1 MSSWLLRPLSTVSV
15 QVRNYGRFGR
25 KPRIT
30 KPRPSHTYRALVE
43 HIVQPKYVDF
53 VKLLPPNETCELN
66 AHYQSVTAAV
76 ETNVTK
82 YETLLAREALMKFQS
97 SQLTLIFHRNKME
110 GWDYFDASLAL
121 HKCGIK
127 VEAIGKKILQIALDG
142 TKYSNILPIFTGHQ
156 LIGFGME
163 KSDPKSVKAIFKAL
177 RRTPGVVLMA
187 GILQDRIMS
196 TSQLKS
202 YSEWGNKHAEL
213 VSTLAT
219 VGGADLS
226 RLDAVKSPR
235 VTTQLLYFI
244 LKIFILF
251 PKDRTNL
258 DHVSRIENNIPCQV
272 LQDATHKLFLT
283 QCPAVRTTRVQAVC
297 CVALLDG
304 FRQILVACVSVLK
317 SQFATFDASMFPPM
331 LVSVPHP
338 ETLTTVPVLKEVDV
352 DKLIVLTFVL
362 SMVAAVFSLMIPMFF
377 GSDPT
382 KDDGYKGYTKPNP
395 LIFCSAFSQILV
407 ACVSVLKSQF
417 ATFDAS
423 MFPPM
428 LVSVPHPET
437 LTTVPVLKEVDV
449 DKLIVLTFVLSMVAA
464 VFSLMIPM
472 FFGSDPTKDDGLFP
486 IDDPDFAMS
495 RISKLAETCKDF
507 WTQLPAV
514 RTIFG
519 EISDPV
525 QIVMIPNND
534 ASIRARCSKPVLDV
548 ASVPDTITGF
558 IIIIII
564 VGCPIFF
571 IRWAFGLFNFDRIP
585 SYFQCR
591 VAHDEGKVRHDEG
604 VARGCDYCESLPFVI
619 DIDIRVT
626 RGLLLL
632 FLLL

>member
-53 VKLLPPNETCELN
+53 VKSLPPNETCELN

-251 PKDRTNL
+251 PK
-258 DHVSRIENNIPCQV
+258 
-272 LQDATHKLFLT
+272 
-283 QCPAVRTTRVQAVC
+283 QAVC

-395 LIFCSAFSQILV
+395 LIFCSAF
-407 ACVSVLKSQF
+407 
-417 ATFDAS
+417 
-423 MFPPM
+423 
-428 LVSVPHPET
+428 
-437 LTTVPVLKEVDV
+437 
-449 DKLIVLTFVLSMVAA
+449 
-464 VFSLMIPM
+464 
-472 FFGSDPTKDDGLFP
+472 
-486 IDDPDFAMS
+486 
-495 RISKLAETCKDF
+495 
-507 WTQLPAV
+507 
-514 RTIFG
+514 
-519 EISDPV
+519 
-525 QIVMIPNND
+525 
-534 ASIRARCSKPVLDV
+534 
-548 ASVPDTITGF
+548 
-558 IIIIII
+558 
-564 VGCPIFF
+564 
-571 IRWAFGLFNFDRIP
+571 
-585 SYFQCR
+585 
-591 VAHDEGKVRHDEG
+591 
-604 VARGCDYCESLPFVI
+604 
-619 DIDIRVT
+619 
-626 RGLLLL
+626 
-632 FLLL
+632 